1 MNWMNR
7 TYHKYRLQIRY
18 LFFGVLTT
26 IVNYASFAIALWML
40 GTNATLVANAVSFVL
55 ATAFAYVTNKRFVFR
70 SPGWRPFVIAHE
82 FAAFTGARLF
92 SFALE
97 ELGLLIGVHG
107 LGVAKYEWL
116 GISGVLILK
125 VILSFVSVLLN
136 YLFSRYWIFR
146 KK

>member
-1 MNWMNR
+1 M
-7 TYHKYRLQIRY
+7 
-18 LFFGVLTT
+18 
-26 IVNYASFAIALWML
+26 AL
-40 GTNATLVANAVSFVL
+40 S
-55 ATAFAYVTNKRFVFR
+55 
-70 SPGWRPFVIAHE
+70 
-82 FAAFTGARLF
+82 
-92 SFALE
+92 
-97 ELGLLIGVHG
+97 LGLLIGVHG

>member
-1 MNWMNR
+1 MIGI
-7 TYHKYRLQIRY
+7 YHKYCLQIRY

-26 IVNYASFAIALWML
+26 IVNYVSFAAALWLL

-55 ATAFAYVTNKRFVFR
+55 ATAFAYVTNKQYVFR
-70 SPGWRPFVIAHE
+70 SPGWRPSVIAHE
-82 FAAFTGARLF
+82 FAAFTGTRLF

-107 LGVAKYEWL
+107 LGVARYEWL

-136 YLFSRYWIFR
+136 YLFSRYWIFC

>member
-1 MNWMNR
+1 MIGI
-7 TYHKYRLQIRY
+7 YYKYCLQIRY

-26 IVNYASFAIALWML
+26 IVNYVSFAAALWLL

-55 ATAFAYVTNKRFVFR
+55 ATAFAYVTNKCFVFR
-70 SPGWRPFVIAHE
+70 APGWHPSVLLHE

-107 LGVAKYEWL
+107 LGVARYEWL

>member
-1 MNWMNR
+1 MIGI
-7 TYHKYRLQIRY
+7 YHKYRLEIRY

-26 IVNYASFAIALWML
+26 IVNYASFAIALWLL
-40 GTNATLVANAVSFVL
+40 GTSATLVANAVSFVL

-70 SPGWRPFVIAHE
+70 APGWRPSVIAHE

-97 ELGLLIGVHG
+97 ELGLLIGVQG
-107 LGVAKYEWL
+107 LGVARYKWL